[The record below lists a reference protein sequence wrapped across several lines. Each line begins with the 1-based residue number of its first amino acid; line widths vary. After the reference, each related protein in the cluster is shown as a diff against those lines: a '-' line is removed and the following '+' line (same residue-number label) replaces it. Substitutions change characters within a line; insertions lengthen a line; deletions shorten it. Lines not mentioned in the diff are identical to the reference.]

1 LLRVRLDTVGRWR
14 FTVRVVGLRGEGP
27 VSFDVEVGEAR
38 VSAERIARGAIDL
51 AVLGIVV
58 GAWLYRRRR
67 GLPAVE
73 PAWS

>member
-1 LLRVRLDTVGRWR
+1 M
-14 FTVRVVGLRGEGP
+14 RGEGP